1 MALRE
6 ELEDVGKLLCFQLV
20 YYLVKCIPAK
30 AKKQRLL
37 LVKTDEIGD
46 YVLVRNFLGK
56 FRTSPVYKD
65 HRITFVGNSI
75 YRELFEAYDTG
86 IADEVIWIDKKRFR
100 RDMTYRFDI
109 LKKVRKAGFTDA
121 INLVYSRTWRLD
133 DLLMAVS
140 TATRKIGMKSAHLP
154 ASKVEQALT
163 PKHIYEELPDTGE
176 QSIFEAYKN
185 ARFIGQVVHSTIE
198 PVSIQIDAVVGSGA
212 FSLPSSYFIIF
223 PGSGSKERNWP
234 IPYFC
239 EVANFIADS
248 YGLQIVVCGSAGDK
262 EEAAAFIRT
271 FGRPV
276 TDLTG
281 KTSLPEFMSVL
292 KTAKCLVSV
301 DTGAVHMAAAVNCPV
316 FGLFSGLYYGRFAP
330 YPKEIAPDFTAIYPD
345 EIDEQIRTGHL
356 SDINTI
362 PIGLLRN
369 IQPEKVINSI
379 RKNFKPA
386 INKSMNGIS

>member
-30 AKKQRLL
+30 PKNRRLL

-56 FRTSPVYKD
+56 FRESPLFKD
-65 HRITFVGNSI
+65 HRITFIGNSI

-86 IADEVIWIDKKRFR
+86 TVDEVIWLDKKRFR
-100 RDMTYRFDI
+100 RDMAYRFVF

-121 INLVYSRTWRLD
+121 INLVYSRTWRVD
-133 DLLMAVS
+133 DLLIAVS
-140 TATRKIGMKSAHLP
+140 TAARKIGMKTAHLP
-154 ASKVEQALT
+154 ASKMERALT
-163 PKHIYEELPDTGE
+163 PKHIYDELPDTGE
-176 QSIFEAYKN
+176 QSLFEAYKN
-185 ARFIGQVVHSTIE
+185 ARFIGQLVHSTIE
-198 PVSIQIDAVVGSGA
+198 PVSIQMDAFVSSGA
-212 FSLPSSYFIIF
+212 FALPSPYFIIF
-223 PGSGSKERNWP
+223 PGSGNKERNWP
-234 IPYFC
+234 IAYFC
-239 EVANFIADS
+239 EVANFIVDS
-248 YGLQIVVCGSAGDK
+248 YGLQPVVCGSPGDK
-262 EEAAAFIRT
+262 DEAAAFIRA

-281 KTSLPEFMSVL
+281 KTSLPEFLSVL

-301 DTGAVHMAAAVNCPV
+301 DTGAVHMAAAVKCPV

-330 YPKEIAPDFTAIYPD
+330 YPREIAADFTAIYPD

-356 SDINTI
+356 PDINTI
-362 PIGLLRN
+362 PIGLLRK
-369 IQPEKVINSI
+369 IRPEKVIDSI

-386 INKSMNGIS
+386 